1 MKQSRLFLVT
11 IVGLLLLALV
21 FPAAA
26 QGPVT
31 ITLST
36 WAGVDE
42 SAELQVIIDA
52 INASQSDYQI
62 VHQPIP
68 SDYYTQVQTQIAGGS
83 GADMYWID
91 QDHSALASE
100 GVFMPLDE
108 CLANAAAGSAGDL
121 SDYYPDVLQT
131 VQFDG
136 STYGL
141 PWIAQ
146 PVVTYFNRAMF
157 DAAGLDYPT
166 SDWTWDDFLEWGRAL
181 TQDTD
186 GDGTTDQWGFIANG
200 WPPPAMFVWQAGG
213 DVIAE
218 DLATS
223 PLDSPEAVAGIEFYL
238 QLAYNPELSPSA
250 DVISEQGF
258 GELFKAGHVA
268 MFMGGA
274 ADDLDRVEG
283 LDVGVVSVPRNP
295 DTGSNTTF
303 AWTASTMISATTANP
318 DLACAAL
325 QALTDGIQ
333 NWKIVSPRI
342 SQATVEHLISSE
354 PRKEANAEAIMEAVP
369 TMRGFR
375 VIPRFLEWSDVFWSQ
390 FMNPLLNDETDLSV
404 AELAAEVRPELE
416 ALLPGAE

>member
-1 MKQSRLFLVT
+1 MKYHYLCSLLLV
-11 IVGLLLLALV
+11 LLALAV
-21 FPAAA
+21 VPVIA
-26 QGPVT
+26 QDPVT

-42 SAELQVIIDA
+42 AAELQLILDE

-68 SDYYTQVQTQIAGGS
+68 SDYYTQVQTQIAGGA
-83 GADMYWID
+83 GADLYWID

-100 GVFMPLDE
+100 GVFMPLED
-108 CLANAAAGSAGDL
+108 CLAGAEAGTAGDL
-121 SDYYPDVLQT
+121 ADYFPGVLQT

-141 PWIAQ
+141 PWISQ
-146 PVVTYFNRAMF
+146 PVVTYFNRGMF
-157 DAAGLDYPT
+157 DAAGLEYPT
-166 SDWTWDDFLEWGRAL
+166 SDWTWNDFLDTARAL

-186 GDGTTDQWGFIANG
+186 GNGEVDQWGFVANG

-213 DVIAE
+213 DSITD
-218 DLATS
+218 DLTTS
-223 PLDSPEAVAGIEFYL
+223 PIDSPAAIEGIEFYR
-238 QLAYNPELSPSA
+238 QLVYNPEVSPSA

-283 LDVGVVSVPRNP
+283 LDVGVVSLPRHP
-295 DTGSNTTF
+295 ETGSNATF
-303 AWTASTMISATTANP
+303 AWTASTMVSATTANP
-318 DLACAAL
+318 EQACAAL
-325 QALTDGIQ
+325 VAVTEGIQ
-333 NWKIVSPRI
+333 SWKIVSPRI
-342 SQATVEHLISSE
+342 SQATVEHLIAAE
-354 PRKEANAEAIMEAVP
+354 PRKEANAAAIMEAVP
-369 TMRGFR
+369 SMRAFYI
-375 VIPRFLEWSDVFWSQ
+375 IPRFLEWNDVFWGQ
-390 FMNPLLNDETDLSV
+390 FMNPLLNGETDLTV

-416 ALLPGAE
+416 EFLPQAP